1 MNWIKILSKFS
12 KNQQQR
18 SSEEEE
24 EEVEK
29 KAAQQLV
36 IPLRL
41 FWADHRDKEKFNGG
55 GAREWEKITRRS
67 PRSRGLAAITENK
80 QRQSRAFCCGFRAL
94 LMEFRGEIESR
105 WTVICQIINDIPL
118 G

>member
-29 KAAQQLV
+29 KAARDPFAV
-36 IPLRL
+36 IL
-41 FWADHRDKEKFNGG
+41 
-55 GAREWEKITRRS
+55 
-67 PRSRGLAAITENK
+67 SR
-80 QRQSRAFCCGFRAL
+80 Q
-94 LMEFRGEIESR
+94 GE
-105 WTVICQIINDIPL
+105 V
-118 G
+118 